1 MTEQGNQEP
10 QTPWTG
16 NVTETDRPQQFKSI
30 EDRLHAERERVKA
43 LTLDWRPSLSVDR
56 RDTRQAQLLGE
67 TLLALGKP
75 TSPVQS
81 EDGTVRMQ
89 PSLGSLS
96 DRHDLIEEF
105 A

>member
-1 MTEQGNQEP
+1 MSDETQGNQ
-10 QTPWTG
+10 
-16 NVTETDRPQQFKSI
+16 ETDRPQQFKSI

-67 TLLALGKP
+67 TLL
-75 TSPVQS
+75 
-81 EDGTVRMQ
+81 RMQ

-96 DRHDLIEEF
+96 NRHDILENLI
-105 A
+105 APGAY